1 LKMAIKDG
9 QVLIKEADNNQYL
22 IIKSWNKMKWSK
34 AEQMLYAPLDAELLN
49 KLSEIV
55 RLPESFESIRQH
67 LNRIAE
73 AVDEERMNQEPVPV
87 YKYPVK
93 LPLFKHQT
101 RGANM
106 AMYVFG
112 FIEPPEKEGKP

>member
-9 QVLIKEADNNQYL
+9 QVLIKEADKNQYL

-34 AEQMLYAPLDAELLN
+34 AEQMLYGPVDAELLN
-49 KLSEIV
+49 KLAELV
-55 RLPESFESIRQH
+55 RLPGAYEEIRQK

-73 AVDEERMNQEPVPV
+73 AVDEERMKPDPEAL
-87 YKYPVK
+87 YKFPVK

-106 AMYVFG
+106 AMIVFG
-112 FIEPPEKEGKP
+112 LVEPPEKEAGK

>member
-1 LKMAIKDG
+1 MKMAIKDG
-9 QVLIKEADNNQYL
+9 QVLIKEADKNQYL

-34 AEQMLYAPLDAELLN
+34 AEQMLYGPVDAELLN
-49 KLSEIV
+49 KLAELV
-55 RLPESFESIRQH
+55 RLPGAYEEIRQK

-73 AVDEERMNQEPVPV
+73 AVDEERMKPDPEAL
-87 YKYPVK
+87 YKFPVK

-106 AMYVFG
+106 AMIVFG
-112 FIEPPEKEGKP
+112 LVEPPEKEAGK